1 MTPSFI
7 VSSDPAALY
16 LRWAAAWSAV
26 MRGYFVVVTV
36 WWVVDAD
43 LSPLQLV
50 LLGTALEVSVLLG
63 EVPTGVVADTFSRK
77 WSLVISQIIMAV
89 GIVLSG
95 LTTDFIPLVV
105 SQVLWG
111 LGWTFTSGADVAWI
125 TDELAHVDRRG
136 EVDRLLATAAKWRL
150 YGGVVGMTIFGLTGW
165 VLGVDVAIV
174 AAGATFVL
182 VAGFVAVGFPEDG
195 FQRSESDHF
204 ATSMAILRTGISLTR
219 RDHQIL
225 LVLAATVLFN
235 SGAEA
240 VDRLFARHLVDL
252 GLPSDLDPIV
262 WITALT
268 VVGSLAG
275 VLALRWVESRIDV
288 EGAPRRLY
296 TGAVALAVL
305 GTAVMAAAPE
315 IFTGLAGTFVTRGV
329 AWSVIPVV
337 ATTWVN
343 QRATSDVRATVQSFL
358 GQAESIGEIGG
369 GIALGSL
376 AEAAGVPLAFT
387 MSASLFALAG
397 MLVYRSRAGSAVV
410 EVS

>member
-1 MTPSFI
+1 
-7 VSSDPAALY
+7 
-16 LRWAAAWSAV
+16 

-77 WSLVISQIIMAV
+77 WSLVISQIVMAV
-89 GIVLSG
+89 GIIVSG
-95 LTTDFIPLVV
+95 LTTDFVPLVV

-111 LGWTFTSGADVAWI
+111 LGWTFTSGADVAWV
-125 TDELAHVDRRG
+125 TDELVHVDRG
-136 EVDRLLATAAKWRL
+136 AEVDRLLATAAKWRL
-150 YGGVVGMTIFGLTGW
+150 YGGVIGMTVFGLVGW
-165 VLGVDVAIV
+165 AFGVDVAIV
-174 AAGATFVL
+174 AAGLTFAL
-182 VAGFVAVGFPEDG
+182 VALFVAARFPENG
-195 FQRSESDHF
+195 FQRSESNHF
-204 ATSMAILRTGISLTR
+204 ATSMTILRSGISLAR

-225 LVLAATVLFN
+225 LVLAATMLFN

-240 VDRLFARHLVDL
+240 IDRLFARHLVDL
-252 GLPSDLDPIV
+252 GLPSDLDPVV

-268 VVGSLAG
+268 IVGSLAG
-275 VLALRWVESRIDV
+275 VLALRWVESRIEA

-296 TGAVALAVL
+296 IGAVALAVI

-315 IFTGLAGTFVTRGV
+315 IYSGLAGTFVTRGV

-387 MSASLFALAG
+387 LSASLFALAG
-397 MLVYRSRAGSAVV
+397 ILVYRSRAGIAVAP
-410 EVS
+410 SIS

>member
-1 MTPSFI
+1 
-7 VSSDPAALY
+7 
-16 LRWAAAWSAV
+16 
-26 MRGYFVVVTV
+26 
-36 WWVVDAD
+36 
-43 LSPLQLV
+43 
-50 LLGTALEVSVLLG
+50 
-63 EVPTGVVADTFSRK
+63 
-77 WSLVISQIIMAV
+77 
-89 GIVLSG
+89 
-95 LTTDFIPLVV
+95 
-105 SQVLWG
+105 
-111 LGWTFTSGADVAWI
+111 
-125 TDELAHVDRRG
+125 
-136 EVDRLLATAAKWRL
+136 
-150 YGGVVGMTIFGLTGW
+150 
-165 VLGVDVAIV
+165 
-174 AAGATFVL
+174 
-182 VAGFVAVGFPEDG
+182 
-195 FQRSESDHF
+195 
-204 ATSMAILRTGISLTR
+204 MAILRTGVSLTR

-225 LVLAATVLFN
+225 LVLRATVLFN

-240 VDRLFARHLVDL
+240 VDRLFVRHLVDL
-252 GLPSDLDPIV
+252 GLPSELDPIV

-275 VLALRWVESRIDV
+275 VLALRWIETRIGA

-296 TGAVALAVL
+296 IGAVALAVL

-315 IFTGLAGTFVTRGV
+315 IFTGLAGTLVTRGV

-397 MLVYRSRAGSAVV
+397 MLVYRSRAESAVM
-410 EVS
+410 EASGPKG